1 MFEWK
6 LPELVN
12 GMTGATLECAYVR
25 EGEAV
30 AAGTKVFDIS
40 VDLSSAFAQEC
51 PPISYFRVIVRE
63 AVAIRRLMFA
73 PGQNIGVG
81 DLVALFS
88 STLDQDLTAPVER
101 QVRIATAGIM
111 HHDAMWSGSD
121 L

>member
-12 GMTGATLECAYVR
+12 GMTGATLECVYVR
-25 EGEAV
+25 EDEAL
-30 AAGTKVFDIS
+30 AAGTKLFDIS

-51 PPISYFRVIVRE
+51 PPISYFRVILRE

-73 PGQNIGVG
+73 PGQHIGAG
-81 DLVALFS
+81 ALVALFS
-88 STLDQDLTAPVER
+88 AGLDQDPSAPVER
-101 QVRIATAGIM
+101 QIRIATAGIM
-111 HHDAMWSGSD
+111 HHDAMWSGSG